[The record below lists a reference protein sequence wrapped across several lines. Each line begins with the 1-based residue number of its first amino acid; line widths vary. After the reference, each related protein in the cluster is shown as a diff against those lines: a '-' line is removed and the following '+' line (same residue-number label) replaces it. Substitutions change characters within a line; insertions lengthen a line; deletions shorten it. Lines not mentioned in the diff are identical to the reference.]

1 MKRVFFFLAVSL
13 SLTLSAQ
20 ERPKITSAVIAKD
33 RGDIAA
39 AKEHIAEAA
48 QIIKEKGPGEV
59 KEKTL
64 SKFYYNRAHINLM
77 LASSDDDALRAANPD
92 ALDIALQ
99 AFKNV
104 FELEER
110 TGEDKYVDE
119 AREQMPYL
127 AQQIAT
133 RGITAS
139 QQQNYKQA
147 YNDFLAT
154 YELKKEN
161 NLGTDTTMMYNA
173 ALMAQQ
179 GAMYDEAIK
188 ILEKLMAMNYKGVE
202 FKAKEVESGNVVTF
216 PNKAQMEMA
225 VKSEQYKDPTIEG
238 DIRADL
244 YVNAANLYLTQLGDT
259 AAYDKMVAEGREK
272 FPENENLLRAEL
284 QKFLETKQYDKAM
297 ANLNQAIE
305 QDPDNKLFYY
315 IKGFIYH
322 TSMDSIAPARE
333 AYRNSME
340 RDSNY
345 IEPAYMLGLTYVD
358 EANEISEEM
367 NSLGLNEKS
376 KYKELQK
383 EQKELFGEAQ
393 KYFEIARDI
402 DPDDLDTLNALKEV
416 YYKLKMYEE
425 AKELQAKIDQMG

>member
-1 MKRVFFFLAVSL
+1 MKRVFFFLAISL

-20 ERPKITSAVIAKD
+20 ERPKISSAIIAKD
-33 RGDIAA
+33 RGDLEA
-39 AKEHIAEAA
+39 AKGHIAEAA
-48 QIIKEKGPGEV
+48 AIIEEKGAGEV
-59 KEKTL
+59 KDKTL
-64 SKFYYNRAHINLM
+64 SKFYYNRGHINLM
-77 LASSDDDALRAANPD
+77 IASSSDDALRASNPD
-92 ALDIALQ
+92 ALDIARQ
-99 AFKNV
+99 AFNNV
-104 FELEER
+104 FALEER

-119 AREQMPYL
+119 AKTQMPYL

-133 RGITAS
+133 RGIEAS

-161 NLGTDTTMMYNA
+161 ELGTDTTMMYNA

-179 GAMYDEAIK
+179 GKMYDEAIE
-188 ILEKLMAMNYKGVE
+188 ILEKLMSMNYKGVE
-202 FKAKEVESGNVVTF
+202 FKAVEVETGNQVTF

-225 VKSEQYKDPTIEG
+225 VKSEQYQNPTIEG

-259 AAYDKMVAEGREK
+259 VAYDKMVAEGRKK
-272 FPENENLLRAEL
+272 FPEDENLLRAEL

-297 ANLNQAIE
+297 GNLNQAIK

-322 TSMDSIAPARE
+322 TSLDSIPPARE
-333 AYRNSME
+333 AYKQSMK

-345 IEPAYMLGLTYVD
+345 IEPVYMLGLTYVD
-358 EANEISEEM
+358 EANAISEEM
-367 NSLGLNEKS
+367 NALGLNEKS
-376 KYKELQK
+376 KYKKLQA
-383 EQKELFGEAQ
+383 EQKELFGKAQ
-393 KYFEIARDI
+393 EYFETARDI